1 MNLTENSAYTDN
13 RYCFCCGEK
22 NPLNLK
28 MTFRYENDLLVSE
41 VIIPR
46 EYQGFAN
53 VAHGGIVGTVLDEM
67 MVNYYLF
74 KGEKVV
80 TAEYTVRLKAPCPV
94 NKKLYLTSR
103 SLKQASRV
111 CYASAEARLEDGTL
125 IAEAT
130 ATCMKIKND

>member
-1 MNLTENSAYTDN
+1 MLSAPSYTDD

-22 NPLNLK
+22 NPLNLNMK
-28 MTFRYENDLLVSE
+28 FRYENDALLSE
-41 VIIPR
+41 AIIPK

-67 MVNYYLF
+67 MVNYHLF

-94 NKKLYLTSR
+94 NQKLYLSSR
-103 SLKQASRV
+103 SLKQTSRL
-111 CYASAEARLEDGTL
+111 CYTSSEARLEDGTL

-130 ATCMKIKND
+130 ATCMKIKDN

>member
-1 MNLTENSAYTDN
+1 MNLTENSAYADN

-28 MTFRYENDLLVSE
+28 MTFRYENDLLLSE

-67 MVNYYLF
+67 MVNYHLF

-94 NKKLYLTSR
+94 NQKLYLSSRSIKQTSR
-103 SLKQASRV
+103 L
-111 CYASAEARLEDGTL
+111 CYTSSEARLEDGTL

-130 ATCMKIKND
+130 ATCMKIKDN